1 MAGFPGVQNYLNNAI
16 GQENWLQQGGVNVPI
31 QQYMGNVWQGLG
43 QQNTGLGTATAAQ
56 NAGLLAPGG
65 QNPFLAAEFNAAAQP
80 VTQTY
85 QNVTAPNIVGNAA
98 SAGGVGGSGQRNAF
112 NAANTTLGDT
122 LANLAAGIYGPAY
135 QQSQALA
142 NQNFLQGQGLGNQN
156 FQQALGLGGNLFGQG
171 LGITTNAAGMA
182 PSLASAAYIPS
193 QQLWQSGQQGQ
204 NQLQNILNTAY
215 QNLYGQSQWP
225 YQALNM
231 LGQGVGQVG
240 SLGGG
245 TNVNVQTGSSGWF

>member
-16 GQENWLQQGGVNVPI
+16 GEQNWLQQGGVNVPI
-31 QQYMGNVWQGLG
+31 QQYLQNVWQGIG
-43 QQNTGLGTATAAQ
+43 HQ
-56 NAGLLAPGG
+56 NAGLMAPGG

-85 QNVTAPNIVGNAA
+85 QNVTAPNILSNAA

-142 NQNFLQGQGLGNQN
+142 NQNF
-156 FQQALGLGGNLFGQG
+156 QQALGLGSGLFGQG
-171 LGITTNAAGMA
+171 LGITSNAAGMA
-182 PSLASAAYIPS
+182 PGLASAAYIPS

-215 QNLYGQSQWP
+215 GNLYGQSQWP
-225 YQALNM
+225 YQAVNM
-231 LGQGVGQVG
+231 FGQGVGQVG

-245 TNVNVQTGSSGWF
+245 TNINVETGSSGWF